1 MKGVCVRGNMRR
13 LALPLAAL
21 LVLVAASTAGGA
33 SKAGTIVFAGAGEPA
48 YLDPAL
54 VSDGE
59 SFRVT
64 EQMYEGLV
72 KLKPGTTKIV
82 PALATSWTGPTGG
95 GKVWTF
101 NLRKNVKFHDGT
113 AWNAAAACY
122 NFNRWYN
129 WTGAFQDPSATFYY
143 QNTYGGFKK
152 NEVAGLS
159 APLFR
164 SCAVRGSHRIVVR
177 LNRPSGVFFPS
188 LVIQSFAMQS
198 PTALKRY
205 GGDEAT
211 LTGGTFR
218 PTGTYAFQHP
228 VGTGP
233 FRFGSWTRGE
243 KVELVK
249 WARYW
254 GPKAK
259 LDKIIIRPI
268 SNNQARI
275 DALKTGEINAF
286 DLAPPQDIG
295 SLSSDARLKVIKRPA
310 FNVAYVTIHQGPNS
324 PMNELKVRQ
333 AVAHGLDRASVVRQF
348 YYGTGRVAHQFQP
361 PSLFGW
367 TNKVPKYA
375 FNPTK
380 ARQLLNSSNCKV
392 PCKISFWYP
401 TGVVRPYM
409 PDPKRNFEA
418 FAASLERSGF
428 QVEAHNAVWGSVYIP
443 HVNEGTAGDLNL
455 IGWTGDYGDPDNFL
469 GTFFRN
475 FNPQFGFQ
483 NAAIR
488 NILNRALNQPNF
500 AKRVKL
506 YQQANILIMK
516 YIPGVPYAHATP
528 ALGAEKRITRLIAT
542 PVGGVW
548 FQFTGIGGQ

>member
-1 MKGVCVRGNMRR
+1 MRR
-13 LALPLAAL
+13 LVLPFAAL
-21 LVLVAASTAGGA
+21 CVLIAAGTAGGA
-33 SKAGTIVFAGAGEPA
+33 SKAGTLVFAGAGEPA

-64 EQMYEGLV
+64 EQIFEGLV
-72 KLKPGTTKIV
+72 KLRPGTTKIV
-82 PALATSWTGPTGG
+82 PALATSWKMTGKGR
-95 GKVWTF
+95 VWTF
-101 NLRKNVKFHDGT
+101 NLRKKVKFHDGT
-113 AWNAAAACY
+113 PWNAAAACA

-129 WTGAFQDPSATFYY
+129 WSGAFQDGSATYYY
-143 QNTYGGFKK
+143 QATYGGFKN
-152 NEVAGLS
+152 NERATLA

-164 SCAVRGSHRIVVR
+164 SCKATGSHRIVIR
-177 LNRPSGVFFPS
+177 LTRASGVFFPS

-198 PTALKRY
+198 PTAMRRF
-205 GGDEAT
+205 GADQAT
-211 LTGGTFR
+211 LQAGTFR

-228 VGTGP
+228 TGTGP
-233 FRFGSWTRGE
+233 FRFVSWTRGE
-243 KVELVK
+243 KVELAK
-249 WARYW
+249 YRGYW

-259 LDKIIIRPI
+259 LDRLIIRPI
-268 SNNQARI
+268 TNNQARI

-295 SLSSDARLKVIKRPA
+295 TLSGDARLKVIKRPA
-310 FNVAYVTIHQGPNS
+310 FNVAYVTLHQGPGS

-333 AVAHGLDRASVVRQF
+333 AVAHGLDRAAVVRQF

-367 TNKVPKYA
+367 TSKVPRYGY
-375 FNPTK
+375 NPTR
-380 ARQLLNSSNCKV
+380 ARQLLNESNCKV

-401 TGVVRPYM
+401 TGVSRPYM

-428 QVEAHNAVWGSVYIP
+428 EVEEHSAVWGTVYIP
-443 HVNEGTAGDLNL
+443 KLNEGTAGDLNL

-469 GTFFRN
+469 GTFFRHQK
-475 FNPQFGFQ
+475 PQFNFD
-483 NAAIR
+483 NPAIR
-488 NILNRALNQPNF
+488 NILTKALNEPNF
-500 AKRVKL
+500 KKRVAL
-506 YQQANILIMK
+506 YQQANVLIMK
-516 YIPGVPYAHATP
+516 YLPGVPYAHATP
-528 ALGAEKRITRLIAT
+528 ALGAEKRVTRLIAT

-548 FQFTGIGGQ
+548 FQFTSVGGQ

>member
-1 MKGVCVRGNMRR
+1 VRGNLRR
-13 LALPLAAL
+13 LALPFAAL
-21 LVLVAASTAGGA
+21 VVLMVAGTAGGA
-33 SKAGTIVFAGAGEPA
+33 PKAGTLIFAGAGEPA

-64 EQMYEGLV
+64 EQMFEGLV
-72 KLKPGTTKIV
+72 KLRPGTTKIV
-82 PALATSWTGPTGG
+82 PALATSWKLSGR

-101 NLRKNVKFHDGT
+101 NLRKGVRFHDGT
-113 AWNAAAACY
+113 PWNAAAACA

-143 QNTYGGFKK
+143 QATYGGFRK
-152 NEVAGLS
+152 NEVANLS
-159 APLFR
+159 PPLFR
-164 SCAVRGSHRIVVR
+164 SCRAAGSHRIVIR
-177 LNRPSGVFFPS
+177 LNRASGVFFPS

-198 PTALKRY
+198 PTAMRRY
-205 GGDEAT
+205 GADQAT
-211 LTGGTFR
+211 LQGGTFR
-218 PTGTYAFQHP
+218 PTGSYASQHP
-228 VGTGP
+228 TGTGP
-233 FRFGSWTRGE
+233 FRFVSWTRGE
-243 KVELVK
+243 KVELAK
-249 WARYW
+249 YARYW
-254 GPKAK
+254 GPKAR
-259 LDKIIIRPI
+259 LDRVIIRPI

-275 DALKTGEINAF
+275 DALRTGEINAF

-295 SLSSDARLKVIKRPA
+295 TLSGDARLKVIKRPA
-310 FNVAYVTIHQGPNS
+310 FNVAYVTINQGPGS

-367 TNKVPKYA
+367 TNKVPRYA
-375 FNPTK
+375 YNPAR

-392 PCKISFWYP
+392 PCKIEFWYP
-401 TGVVRPYM
+401 TGVTRPYM

-428 QVEAHNAVWGSVYIP
+428 DVEERSAVWGAVYIP
-443 HVNEGTAGDLNL
+443 KVNEGSAGDLNL

-475 FNPQFGFQ
+475 FNPQFGF
-483 NAAIR
+483 NHAGIR
-488 NILNRALNQPNF
+488 NILNRALNEPNF
-500 AKRVKL
+500 KRRVQL
-506 YQQANILIMK
+506 YQQANIMIMK

-528 ALGAEKRITRLIAT
+528 ALGAEKRIQRLIAT

-548 FQFTGIGGQ
+548 FQFTSFGGQ

>member
-1 MKGVCVRGNMRR
+1 VRGNVRR
-13 LALPLAAL
+13 LVLPVVAVFVLAATG
-21 LVLVAASTAGGA
+21 TAGGA
-33 SKAGTIVFAGAGEPA
+33 SKAGTLVFGGVGEPT

-54 VSDGE
+54 VSDGV
-59 SFRVT
+59 SFMVT
-64 EQMYEGLV
+64 EQIFEGLV

-82 PALATSWTGPTGG
+82 PSLATSWKLSGG
-95 GKVWTF
+95 GKLWTF
-101 NLRKNVKFHDGT
+101 NLRKGVKFHDGT
-113 AWNAAAACY
+113 PWNAAAACA

-129 WTGAFQDPSATFYY
+129 WTGPFQDPSATFYY
-143 QNTYGGFKK
+143 QTTYGGFRK

-159 APLFR
+159 PPLFR
-164 SCAVRGSHRIVVR
+164 SCKAVGSRQIVVR
-177 LNRPSGVFFPS
+177 LNRASGVFFPS
-188 LVIQSFAMQS
+188 LVIQSFSMQS
-198 PTALKRY
+198 PTAMKRY
-205 GGDEAT
+205 GADQGTLQGGAFRAT
-211 LTGGTFR
+211 GS
-218 PTGTYAFQHP
+218 YAFEHP
-228 VGTGP
+228 TGTGP
-233 FRFGSWTRGE
+233 FRFSSWTIGQ

-249 WARYW
+249 NRNYW
-254 GPKAK
+254 GRKAK

-268 SNNQARI
+268 ANNEARFQ
-275 DALKTGEINAF
+275 ALKTGEINAF
-286 DLAPPQDIG
+286 DLAPPQDLA
-295 SLSSDARLKVIKRPA
+295 SLTGDSRLKAIKRPA
-310 FNVAYVTIHQGPNS
+310 FNVAYVTIHQGQGS

-333 AVAHGLDRASVVRQF
+333 AVAHGLDRATVVRQF
-348 YYGTGRVAHQFQP
+348 YFGTGRVAHQFQP

-367 TNKVPKYA
+367 TNKVPKYP

-401 TGVVRPYM
+401 TGVTRPYM

-418 FAASLERSGF
+418 FVASLERSGF
-428 QVEAHNAVWGSVYIP
+428 DVEEHSAPWRPTYVP
-443 HVNEGTAGDLNL
+443 KVNEGTAGDLNL

-475 FNPQFGFQ
+475 FNPQFGF
-483 NAAIR
+483 NNSRITG
-488 NILNRALNQPNF
+488 ILNRALNEPNF

-528 ALGAEKRITRLIAT
+528 ALGAEKRISRLIAT

-548 FQFTGIGGQ
+548 FQFTAFGGQ